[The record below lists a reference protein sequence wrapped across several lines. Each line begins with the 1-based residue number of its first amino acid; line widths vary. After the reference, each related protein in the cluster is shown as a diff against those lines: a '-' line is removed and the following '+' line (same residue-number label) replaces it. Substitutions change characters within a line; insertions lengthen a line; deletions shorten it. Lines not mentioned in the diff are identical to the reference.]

1 MKKRIYNL
9 MPEPIKYDLSTR
21 LPSLVSLGC
30 NTKSNESHRA
40 RVFERGGV
48 GPRGFYYKDDKLDPK
63 NVEEYVK
70 TWDRLN
76 GLTPNPITWVKVD
89 YHFG

>member
-1 MKKRIYNL
+1 MKKRIYSIKGYRPNL
-9 MPEPIKYDLSTR
+9 MPEPIKYDLSTK

-40 RVFERGGV
+40 WIFERGGLSV
-48 GPRGFYYKDDKLDPK
+48 HADDPA
-63 NVEEYVK
+63 EYLAS
-70 TWDRLN
+70 WDRLN
-76 GLTPNPITWVKVD
+76 GLKPTPINWVKVD